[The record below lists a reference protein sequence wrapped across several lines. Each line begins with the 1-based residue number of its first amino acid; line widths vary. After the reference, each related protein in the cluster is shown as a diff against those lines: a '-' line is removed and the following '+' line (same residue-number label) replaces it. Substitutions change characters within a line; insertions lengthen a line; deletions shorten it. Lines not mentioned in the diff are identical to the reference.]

1 MGLVYALVLFP
12 RNVMIKASTLDRD
25 RKIVDLLERKRKTPK
40 EIRLILI
47 RRGISVSLWTI
58 YKAQENVSKFS
69 KKVLI
74 RIWK

>member
-1 MGLVYALVLFP
+1 
-12 RNVMIKASTLDRD
+12 MIKASTLERD
-25 RKIVDLLERKRKTPK
+25 RKIVELLEQKKKTPK
-40 EIRLILI
+40 EIRMILV

-69 KKVLI
+69 KKVII